1 MTTKPMSDDHD
12 MRNIRLLLAYDGSDF
27 AGWQRQKSARSAQEE
42 FEKALAKMHGHP
54 VPTVAAGRT
63 DSGVHAR
70 GQVANFYTDIR
81 SIPAPRFLPALNK
94 LLPRDLRVLDAAE
107 VDYDFH
113 SRYDA
118 RLRRYRYFTACGGAP
133 DPVRLRY
140 AHYIRRR
147 PDIAVLNR
155 MASSM
160 LGETDFT
167 ALSSARDESL
177 SRSRFIHEASF
188 RWEGELLVF
197 EIAANAF
204 LLRMV
209 RSILGSLLDFEAAR
223 RPASD
228 FAALLASRDRA
239 AAGPT
244 APARGLFL
252 WNVEYYASPTRPGR
266 GAYWVL
272 RGLDG
277 EGGGAE
283 GDGPPCGSD
292 APVMDVAGI
301 PGAAA
306 AGAAPPAAVQAGAGT
321 RLVPGLGYVEG

>member
-1 MTTKPMSDDHD
+1 MSDSRD
-12 MRNIRLLLAYDGSDF
+12 MQNIRLTLAYDGTDF
-27 AGWQRQKSARSAQEE
+27 AGWQRQKDARTAQEE
-42 FEKALAKMHGHP
+42 LEKALGTMHGHP

-81 SIPAPRFLPALNK
+81 SIPAQRFLPALNK
-94 LLPRDLRVLDAAE
+94 LLPRDLRILGAEE

-140 AHYIRRR
+140 AHFIRRR
-147 PDIAVLNR
+147 PDLAVLNR
-155 MASSM
+155 MSSRL

-177 SRSRFIHEASF
+177 SRSRFVHEASF
-188 RWEGELLVF
+188 RWEGESLVF

-209 RSILGSLLDFEAAR
+209 RSIVGCILDFEAGGR
-223 RPASD
+223 DGDD
-228 FAALLASRDRA
+228 FAALLASRDRS

-252 WNVEYYASPTRPGR
+252 WNVEYYATPTRPGR
-266 GAYWVL
+266 GAYWVD
-272 RGLDG
+272 RAATGRDAADDEATDEDG
-277 EGGGAE
+277 
-283 GDGPPCGSD
+283 S
-292 APVMDVAGI
+292 
-301 PGAAA
+301 
-306 AGAAPPAAVQAGAGT
+306 GT
-321 RLVPGLGYVEG
+321 GRLVPGLGFVEG

>member
-1 MTTKPMSDDHD
+1 MSDSRD
-12 MRNIRLLLAYDGSDF
+12 MRNIRLTLAYDGTDF
-27 AGWQRQKSARSAQEE
+27 AGWQRQKDARTAQEE
-42 FEKALAKMHGHP
+42 LEKALGTMHGHP

-81 SIPAPRFLPALNK
+81 SIPAQRFLPALNK
-94 LLPRDLRVLDAAE
+94 LLPRDLRILEAAE
-107 VDYDFH
+107 ADYDFH

-133 DPVRLRY
+133 DPARLRY
-140 AHYIRRR
+140 AHFMRRR
-147 PDIAVLNR
+147 PDLAVLNR
-155 MASSM
+155 MASRL

-177 SRSRFIHEASF
+177 SRSRFVHEASF
-188 RWEGELLVF
+188 RWEGESLVF

-209 RSILGSLLDFEAAR
+209 RSIVGCILDFEAGGR
-223 RPASD
+223 DGDD
-228 FAALLASRDRA
+228 FAALLASRDRS

-252 WNVEYYASPTRPGR
+252 WNVEYYATPTRPGR
-266 GAYWVL
+266 GAYWVD
-272 RGLDG
+272 RTGAGREG
-277 EGGGAE
+277 E
-283 GDGPPCGSD
+283 D
-292 APVMDVAGI
+292 
-301 PGAAA
+301 
-306 AGAAPPAAVQAGAGT
+306 AGAADGDAPAPAEPSVLAVPAGT
-321 RLVPGLGYVEG
+321 SGRSGPGRLVPGLGYVEG